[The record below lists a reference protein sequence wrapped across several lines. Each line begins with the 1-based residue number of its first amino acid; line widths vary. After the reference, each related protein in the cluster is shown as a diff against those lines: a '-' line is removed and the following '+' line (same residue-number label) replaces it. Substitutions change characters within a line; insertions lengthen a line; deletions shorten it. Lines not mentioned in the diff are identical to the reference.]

1 MIGIAIVDGLGV
13 GRIIGIRLVVSYHYW
28 GGGGCP
34 VFSAELLCLSELP
47 IMGNQIVNDGQR
59 SYPMPAFNIYLS
71 VETINPSFN
80 GALIETKAVLQ
91 K

>member
-1 MIGIAIVDGLGV
+1 MIGIAMVDGLGV
-13 GRIIGIRLVVSYHYW
+13 GRIIEIRLVVSYHYW
-28 GGGGCP
+28 GGCP
-34 VFSAELLCLSELP
+34 VFLAELLCLSELP
-47 IMGNQIVNDGQR
+47 IMDNQIVNDGQR